1 MKRFSVLI
9 HSVRMGR
16 SWEKS
21 FGKVRSGGQAGGKCR
36 VSIPYCRKNQ
46 GGQTRSMALYEKKG
60 YGPLTMET
68 GKIYS
73 SLRESITATALCG
86 GNLIT

>member
-1 MKRFSVLI
+1 
-9 HSVRMGR
+9 MGR
-16 SWEKS
+16 SWEES

-46 GGQTRSMALYEKKG
+46 AGRTRSMALCEKKG
-60 YGPLTMET
+60 CCPLNTET

-73 SLRESITATALCG
+73 NLRESITATALCG